1 MWVHSTIIQREV
13 IMANQVFAGIDVGKE
28 KLFVNIYLDSQ
39 VRNYPNTHSG
49 LERLSRYLIKRAV
62 DLVVMEASG
71 GYERQPASE
80 LRASGLS
87 VAVVN
92 PTYVRRFAQGMGA
105 QAKTDT
111 LDARLIAHFASVK
124 QPKPQPARTAEEEE
138 LAALVERREQ
148 LVSLLSIEKN
158 RLSKAS
164 DYSKSSI
171 ENSIQFLGGQ
181 IKTIETEIKAL
192 VAKSP
197 ERQAKLRCMCSF
209 IGVGDVTAI
218 TLLTEMPELG
228 SESRE
233 RIAALAGVA
242 PINRDSGKMKGKR
255 RIYGG
260 RTRVRRPL
268 YLAALSA
275 SKHNPI
281 IKTFYERLLASGKEK
296 KVALV
301 ACMHKILT
309 ILNAM
314 LKKGELFNP
323 KYY

>member
-1 MWVHSTIIQREV
+1 MT
-13 IMANQVFAGIDVGKE
+13 NQVFAGIDIGKD
-28 KLFVNIYLDSQ
+28 KVFVNIYLDNQ
-39 VRNYPNTHSG
+39 VRDFPNTHTG
-49 LERLSRYLIKRAV
+49 LERVCRYLIKHAV

-71 GYERQPASE
+71 GYERQPASD
-80 LRASGLS
+80 LRACGLS

-92 PTYVRRFAQGMGA
+92 PTYVRRFAQGMGTL
-105 QAKTDT
+105 AKTDT
-111 LDARLIAHFASVK
+111 IDARLIAHFAYVK
-124 QPKPQPARTAEEEE
+124 QPKPQAAKTAEEEE

-148 LVSLLSIEKN
+148 LVSLLSMEKN

-164 DYSKSSI
+164 DYSKA
-171 ENSIQFLGGQ
+171 SIQNSVQFLTGQ
-181 IKTIETEIKAL
+181 IETIETEIEGL

-197 ERQAKLRCMCSF
+197 ERQAKMRCMRSF
-209 IGVGDVTAI
+209 IGVGDITAV

-228 SESRE
+228 QESRE
-233 RIAALAGVA
+233 HIAALAGVA
-242 PINRDSGKMKGKR
+242 PINRDSGRMKGKR
-255 RIYGG
+255 RTYGG
-260 RTRVRRPL
+260 RARVRRTL

-281 IKTFYERLLASGKEK
+281 IREFYERLLAGGKEK

-314 LKKGELFNP
+314 LRKGELFSP
-323 KYY
+323 VCS

>member
-1 MWVHSTIIQREV
+1 
-13 IMANQVFAGIDVGKE
+13 MANPVYAGIDVGKE
-28 KLFVNIYLDSQ
+28 KLFVNVYLDSQ
-39 VRNYPNTHSG
+39 VRDFPNTHSG
-49 LERLSRYLIKRAV
+49 IERMSRFLIKNAV

-71 GYERQPASE
+71 GYERLPASD
-80 LRASGLS
+80 LRACGLS

-92 PTYVRRFAQGMGA
+92 PTYVRRFAQGMGTL
-105 QAKTDT
+105 AKTDT
-111 LDARLIAHFASVK
+111 IDARLIAHFAFVK
-124 QPKPQPARTAEEEE
+124 QPKPQLARTVEEEE

-148 LVSLLSIEKN
+148 LVSLLSVEKN

-171 ENSIQFLGGQ
+171 QNSIQFLAGQ
-181 IKTIETEIKAL
+181 VDIIETEIKVL

-209 IGVGDVTAI
+209 IGVGDVTAV

-228 SESRE
+228 NESRE
-233 RIAALAGVA
+233 HIAALAGVA

-255 RIYGG
+255 RTYGG
-260 RTRVRRPL
+260 RGRVRRTL

-281 IKTFYERLLASGKEK
+281 IRTFYERLLAAGKEK

-323 KYY
+323 ISA

>member
-1 MWVHSTIIQREV
+1 
-13 IMANQVFAGIDVGKE
+13 MADQVFAGIDVGKD

-39 VRNYPNTHSG
+39 VRDFPNTHSG
-49 LERLSRYLIKRAV
+49 LERMSRFLIKNAV

-71 GYERQPASE
+71 GYERKPASD
-80 LRASGLS
+80 LRACGLS

-92 PTYVRRFAQGMGA
+92 PTYVRRFAQGMGTL
-105 QAKTDT
+105 AKTDT
-111 LDARLIAHFASVK
+111 IDARLIAHFASVK
-124 QPKPQPARTAEEEE
+124 QPKPQAARTVEEEE

-148 LVSLLSIEKN
+148 LVSLLSVEKN

-171 ENSIQFLGGQ
+171 QNSIQFLAGQ
-181 IKTIETEIKAL
+181 IDTIETEIKVL

-197 ERQAKLRCMCSF
+197 ERQAKLHCMSSF
-209 IGVGDVTAI
+209 IGVGDVTAV

-228 SESRE
+228 NESRE
-233 RIAALAGVA
+233 HIAALAGVA
-242 PINRDSGKMKGKR
+242 PINRDCGKMKGKR
-255 RIYGG
+255 RTYGG
-260 RTRVRRPL
+260 RARVRRTL

-281 IKTFYERLLASGKEK
+281 IRAFYERLLAAGKEK
-296 KVALV
+296 MVALV

-323 KYY
+323 ISA

>member
-1 MWVHSTIIQREV
+1 
-13 IMANQVFAGIDVGKE
+13 MANQVFAGIDVGKE
-28 KLFVNIYLDSQ
+28 KMFVNIYLDSQ
-39 VRNYPNTHSG
+39 VRDYPNTHSG
-49 LERLSRYLIKRAV
+49 LERLSKYLIKKAV

-80 LRASGLS
+80 LRASGLF

-92 PTYVRRFAQGMGA
+92 PTYVRRFAQGMGTL
-105 QAKTDT
+105 AKTDT
-111 LDARLIAHFASVK
+111 IDARLIAHFAFVK
-124 QPKPQPARTAEEEE
+124 QPKPQLARTAEEEE

-148 LVSLLSIEKN
+148 LVSLLSVEKN

-171 ENSIQFLGGQ
+171 QNSIQFLAGQ
-181 IKTIETEIKAL
+181 IDKIETEIKVL
-192 VAKSP
+192 VDKSP
-197 ERQAKLRCMCSF
+197 ERQARVRCMSSF
-209 IGVGDVTAI
+209 IGVGDVTAT

-228 SESRE
+228 NESRE
-233 RIAALAGVA
+233 HIAALAGVA

-255 RIYGG
+255 RTYGG
-260 RTRVRRPL
+260 RGRIRRTL

-281 IKTFYERLLASGKEK
+281 IRTFYERLLAAGKEK

-314 LKKGELFNP
+314 LKKGEHFNP
-323 KYY
+323 VYS

>member
-1 MWVHSTIIQREV
+1 
-13 IMANQVFAGIDVGKE
+13 MADQVFAGIDVGKD

-39 VRNYPNTHSG
+39 VRDFPNTHSG
-49 LERLSRYLIKRAV
+49 LERMSRFLIKNAV

-71 GYERQPASE
+71 GYERKPASD
-80 LRASGLS
+80 LRACGLS

-92 PTYVRRFAQGMGA
+92 PTYVRRFAQGMGTL
-105 QAKTDT
+105 AKTDT
-111 LDARLIAHFASVK
+111 IDACLIAHFASVK
-124 QPKPQPARTAEEEE
+124 QPKPQAARTVEEEE

-148 LVSLLSIEKN
+148 LVSLLSVEKN
-158 RLSKAS
+158 RLSKTS

-171 ENSIQFLGGQ
+171 QNSIQFLAGQ
-181 IKTIETEIKAL
+181 IDTIETEIKVL

-197 ERQAKLRCMCSF
+197 ERQAKLHCMSSF
-209 IGVGDVTAI
+209 IGVGDVTAV

-228 SESRE
+228 NESRE
-233 RIAALAGVA
+233 HIAALAGVA

-255 RIYGG
+255 RTYGG
-260 RTRVRRPL
+260 RARVRRTL

-281 IKTFYERLLASGKEK
+281 IRAFYERLLAAGKEK
-296 KVALV
+296 MVALV

-323 KYY
+323 VYS